1 MKLREILLPREK
13 IFFELLEI
21 ESNNVMRGA
30 QAFRDAIL
38 HYESLPEKRG
48 QMRDIEHRGD
58 EIVHQIYERLV
69 KTFVTPLDR
78 EEIAG
83 LASLYDDVLDHME
96 GVVNRLYLYGI
107 EEPTETM
114 RKFAD
119 LVPKTVEE
127 IHFAF
132 AEIHEIKAPG
142 IERRCIE
149 VDRLENEADDLLHE
163 SVAELFKSH
172 DALAIMKLKEIY
184 ELMETITDK
193 CEDVV
198 QAIRSI
204 ILEYS

>member
-1 MKLREILLPREK
+1 MKLTEILLPREK

-30 QAFRDAIL
+30 QTFRDVIL

-48 QMRDIEHRGD
+48 QMKDIEHRGD
-58 EIVHQIYERLV
+58 EIVHQIYEQLA

-78 EEIAG
+78 EEIAR

-107 EEPTETM
+107 EKPTETM

-127 IHFAF
+127 IHCAF
-132 AEIHEIKAPG
+132 AGIHEITAPG
-142 IERRCIE
+142 IETRCIE

-163 SVAELFKSH
+163 SVAALFKSH

-184 ELMETITDK
+184 ELMETTTDK

>member
-1 MKLREILLPREK
+1 MKLREILMPREK

-30 QAFRDAIL
+30 QTFRDAIL

-48 QMRDIEHRGD
+48 QMKDIEHRGD
-58 EIVHQIYERLV
+58 EIVHQIYEQLA

-78 EEIAG
+78 EEIAK
-83 LASLYDDVLDHME
+83 LASLYDDVLDYME

-107 EEPTETM
+107 EKPTETM

-132 AEIHEIKAPG
+132 AEIHEIRAPG

-163 SVAELFKSH
+163 SVAALFKSH

>member
-1 MKLREILLPREK
+1 MNLREILLPREK
-13 IFFELLEI
+13 VFFELLEI
-21 ESNNVMRGA
+21 ESNNVMLGA

-58 EIVHQIYERLV
+58 EIVHQIYEQLA

-83 LASLYDDVLDHME
+83 LASLYDDVLDYME
-96 GVVNRLYLYGI
+96 VVVNRLCLYGI
-107 EEPTETM
+107 EEPAETM

-127 IHFAF
+127 IRSAF

-142 IERRCIE
+142 ATHTQRIRIQLTPNRNQVSASKAGSVKMC
-149 VDRLENEADDLLHE
+149 VRLSA
-163 SVAELFKSH
+163 
-172 DALAIMKLKEIY
+172 
-184 ELMETITDK
+184 
-193 CEDVV
+193 
-198 QAIRSI
+198 
-204 ILEYS
+204 